1 MATPIDIRHRGLD
14 RVVCAWEV
22 EPGVIVDPGPAS
34 TVENLLA
41 QLEAEPRVL
50 LLTHIHLDHAGAT
63 GVLARRFPGLRVY
76 VHEIGA
82 PHMVDPSRLIA
93 SASRLYGDEMERLW
107 GEIAPVPAERVTA
120 LRGGEEVDGCRV
132 EYAPGHASHHVV
144 YFRADTGDAFVGDV
158 AGIRIPPSDLVF
170 APTPPPDIDVEAWL
184 ESLRRVAA
192 LAPRRLCL
200 THFGAVDEPAAQLA
214 AVESWLQ
221 EAWRLSQA
229 GDREAFEAWMAAQFE
244 GEDEEIL
251 KRTGQAMFPQHLWL
265 GLERYWRK
273 RREREG

>member
-14 RVVCAWEV
+14 RVICAWEV

-93 SASRLYGDEMERLW
+93 SA
-107 GEIAPVPAERVTA
+107 
-120 LRGGEEVDGCRV
+120 
-132 EYAPGHASHHVV
+132 
-144 YFRADTGDAFVGDV
+144 
-158 AGIRIPPSDLVF
+158 
-170 APTPPPDIDVEAWL
+170 
-184 ESLRRVAA
+184 
-192 LAPRRLCL
+192 LAPRTGTRWSAC
-200 THFGAVDEPAAQLA
+200 GARSRPCPR
-214 AVESWLQ
+214 S
-221 EAWRLSQA
+221 
-229 GDREAFEAWMAAQFE
+229 G
-244 GEDEEIL
+244 
-251 KRTGQAMFPQHLWL
+251 
-265 GLERYWRK
+265 
-273 RREREG
+273 